1 MAKRFFS
8 SVIVLAMLMALLPAS
23 VANAAT
29 VVSRSFETEADISGF
44 PTGLWGTVAYEWDN
58 TVAYNGQASMKAVQS
73 GGGYGLMGV
82 SASYEYG
89 KTYRI
94 SARVKFDNPQND
106 TKNLNFEIFGDKA
119 STTVNWSI
127 LNDSYLRARSATQTV
142 SDGEWHLFT
151 EEFVFTNVD
160 NGATAKASAT
170 VGIEANYG
178 ENDTLWIDDFS
189 IVEVLSVD
197 ENKKGSFMAFKSF
210 DGPSTEVAGN
220 VTRDTS
226 TAYDGAASAKV
237 TATGSII
244 NFGTYNF
251 EVGQYYRVSS
261 YIKAQYP
268 EGISSNNYFR
278 YEFRNNTSGR
288 GGVVS
293 VSSKYNSSPETR
305 PGFNFAYAVDEQY
318 PAVGTGWSRLGAHPI
333 NEKDTQWLRHESYFT
348 VNSTDPAIT
357 TADLQVW
364 LWTNV
369 PAGTVI
375 NVDSVKI
382 EKLAIVEHW
391 SGPKYGLGT
400 YGGEIVRAAKNLA
413 DSGLLSAYCFR
424 TGGGDNHSVFACYN
438 LEKGKKYIASVKV
451 FVPSSN
457 KAAVD
462 ALGTAPKMTFGTASK
477 DLVYDQWVDLSY
489 EIDHTNTESAATLLV
504 LNGINAAIAKT
515 FYFGAIDVVEV
526 NAGTAVASVPTISMQ
541 AEDWTGSNAGF
552 SSAAYEGEG
561 NALLV
566 TKSAGYGV
574 LYQNVELNDSQ
585 DYLLK
590 AKFYVPKGQVGA
602 NTKIQLFVIDGE
614 KTIIAGETSHTM
626 TDDSG
631 YGEVKYVKTLTAEDE
646 GKWISVA
653 LPFTFAKPSYDTDNS
668 YRIKPMV
675 TGLNDNS
682 VGYYLADVK
691 FVDTNAA
698 GIENLEIQA
707 NGTVTYDANAVD
719 YMLSYEYLDGATVL
733 ASGMIM
739 SGEFLPKFDLAD
751 VKEPTVKLTASNAY
765 GVAEKTVVGT
775 KAVEETP
782 DIGGGEEVTAA
793 LDVKSVDIFNP
804 ETAEPAASIAD
815 LSNGAVIGVNYTN
828 TTGAAVDAW
837 VIVAFYNEDGLISAR
852 KFDRIFGVAE
862 EPTDHLVCEEDGATP
877 IVIECPAGATKVKAF
892 VWDVNTKAY
901 GVHGEV

>member
-719 YMLSYEYLDGATVL
+719 YMLSYEYLDGTTVL
-733 ASGMIM
+733 TSGMIM